1 MAKSTQQE
9 CFVIMPISDHDGYEK
24 GHFRRVYED
33 IIIPACDKS
42 EYKAVRA
49 DEVEQTDIIHLSIL
63 KKIIEAPMAICDLST
78 RNPNVLFELGLR
90 QAFDKPVVLIQE
102 KGTERIF
109 DVSILRAYDYCKE
122 LRYNEVL
129 KDQDAIA
136 KMLKG
141 TEKGFVTGEG
151 FNSVI
156 KLLGLA
162 RGAQIQTIDDP
173 NEQLKMQ
180 LFQLSSQVQD
190 VSNELRNIKHSNKGL
205 LNLESN
211 ENLVKSSND
220 ENVFRARPSIIFYHN
235 RFDEAFKRKDR
246 NEMQRIFDLC
256 SRRGYFD
263 TDRGMKILN
272 EMEEAFKTLDL
283 P

>member
-1 MAKSTQQE
+1 MNKSTQQE
-9 CFVIMPISDHDGYEK
+9 CFIIMPISDHVDYEK
-24 GHFRRVYED
+24 GHFKRVYED
-33 IIIPACDKS
+33 IIIPACEKS
-42 EYKAVRA
+42 DYKAVRA
-49 DEVEQTDIIHLSIL
+49 DEVKQTDIIHLSIL

-129 KDQDAIA
+129 KDQDTIA

-141 TEKGFVTGEG
+141 TEKAFVTGEG

-180 LFQLSSQVQD
+180 IYQLSAQLQD
-190 VSNELRNIKHSNKGL
+190 ISSELRKNRNFNSFTTPNKNNYNSIKWNIRKSRIEILHEKFMDASLKKDIDQMIDIYEIAKKEDVDYELDKIIL
-205 LNLESN
+205 LEM
-211 ENLVKSSND
+211 
-220 ENVFRARPSIIFYHN
+220 ENV
-235 RFDEAFKRKDR
+235 
-246 NEMQRIFDLC
+246 
-256 SRRGYFD
+256 
-263 TDRGMKILN
+263 ILN
-272 EMEEAFKTLDL
+272 FKSHNI
-283 P
+283 